1 MEAYIAWYSLY
12 CSLTMLRN
20 PTVSRTVH
28 FYSKKSHFRNTNYCC
43 RRPALVSVMQRQR
56 KTPWS
61 LRVIEPAV
69 FFLLPWKSQLKWLLW
84 ELLPILESLSLSRQN
99 AVLQHGSSATL
110 NMQERAS
117 MCVLHRQL
125 PQVYLSVTMQLFLFP
140 LRSKNKQSDLK
151 SSGTFL
157 ILYVECKSCCS
168 LSV

>member
-12 CSLTMLRN
+12 CSLTTLRN

-28 FYSKKSHFRNTNYCC
+28 FYSKKSHFHNTNYCC
-43 RRPALVSVMQRQR
+43 RRSALVSVMQRQR
-56 KTPWS
+56 KTPQS
-61 LRVIEPAV
+61 LCVLEPAV

-84 ELLPILESLSLSRQN
+84 EWLPILESLSLSRQN

-110 NMQERAS
+110 NTQERAS
-117 MCVLHRQL
+117 MCVLHRQP
-125 PQVYLSVTMQLFLFP
+125 PQVYLLVTMQLFLF
-140 LRSKNKQSDLK
+140 SSMTQEQAVWSQ

-157 ILYVECKSCCS
+157 ISDVECKSFCS